1 MVLPASRQTNT
12 VFFDLGLTLI
22 NFEGDFSH
30 ALLDSYRAM
39 ADSLHA
45 SGCGFDPARF
55 AARFTEVISEY
66 YRTRE
71 IDLIEKPVEKY
82 LRKVLDEFGC
92 PDLPAEVI
100 AGAIEAMYRQT
111 EVSWQVEADA
121 LSTLTALQQRGYRM
135 GLITNA
141 SNAGNSNR
149 LIDKSGLRE
158 FFKVIVISAEEKIR
172 KPDRRIFNLALSR
185 MGSLP
190 EECVMVGD
198 TLTADIHGAQ
208 NACLR
213 AAWLTRRVKHPHIA
227 AEHKQPD
234 WTIKTLT
241 ELLDILP
248 PL

>member
-1 MVLPASRQTNT
+1 MVLPASRQVNT

-22 NFEGDFSH
+22 NFEGDFNQ
-30 ALLDSYRAM
+30 ALLDSYHAM
-39 ADSLHA
+39 AESLHA
-45 SGCGFDPARF
+45 SGCGFAPAKF

-92 PDLPAEVI
+92 PDLSAEVI

-111 EVSWQVEADA
+111 EVSWQVEEDA
-121 LSTLTALQQRGYRM
+121 LPTLTALQQRGYRM

-141 SNAGNSNR
+141 SNADNSNR
-149 LIDKSGLRE
+149 LIDKSGLRN

-172 KPDRRIFNLALSR
+172 KPDKRIYSLALNRTDSTAEQ
-185 MGSLP
+185 S
-190 EECVMVGD
+190 VMVGD

-208 NACLR
+208 IAGLR

-227 AEHKQPD
+227 VEHKRPD
-234 WTIKTLT
+234 WTITSLS

-248 PL
+248 PR